1 MTARPSIIRQYI
13 EERGISA
20 RAIAARLGV
29 HPGHLQRVLS
39 GEREG
44 SRAFLKAVAQMAE
57 SMPGR
62 REEKPDDVERLI
74 DAATHVFFLKR
85 GNFESAICAGAG
97 RRRGDKE

>member
-1 MTARPSIIRQYI
+1 MTLKPSIIRQYLAD
-13 EERGISA
+13 RGISA

-44 SRAFLKAVAQMAE
+44 SRAFLKSVVQMAE
-57 SMPGR
+57 TMQGR
-62 REEKPDDVERLI
+62 RPERPDDVERLI

-85 GNFESAICAGAG
+85 GDFESAICSGGA
-97 RRRGDKE
+97 RRRERE